1 MSAHTLHPGLRPD
14 LAGLDLGGIARRER
28 AATRGFGPVR
38 LIVAVAATM
47 FWLTPFYVLLVASL
61 KTSVEYANTTM
72 LQPPR
77 TPWAIIDNATEAW
90 KVAGMGY
97 AMFNSAIYGV
107 LGAAA
112 AVFIASLAAFGLS
125 RIACIGRQ
133 GWFMLIF
140 AGTLFPFQTFLIP
153 LFFGFQ
159 KTGLINTREG
169 MLLLYAVIC
178 VPFPTLVLKNYFAQ
192 IPMEMDEAARI
203 EGCSEWRVFRSIVL
217 PNARPALL
225 AVFLLQFTWIW
236 NDLLF
241 SSVLGNGEEVRSIMV
256 ALQVF
261 QGAYVADGP
270 NVILAG
276 ALVASL
282 PTMLMF
288 LFLRRHFMAGLQLS
302 AS

>member
-1 MSAHTLHPGLRPD
+1 MSTNSLRAD
-14 LAGLDLGGIARRER
+14 LAGLDLRAIAQRER
-28 AATRGFGPVR
+28 KAARGFGPGR
-38 LIVAVAATM
+38 LVVAAAAVA
-47 FWLTPFYVLLVASL
+47 FWLTPFYVLLVASF
-61 KTSVEYANTTM
+61 KTTTEYTNTTM

-77 TPWAIIDNATEAW
+77 SVWPIIDNAMEAW
-90 KVAGMGY
+90 KVAGMGT
-97 AMFNSAIYGV
+97 AMLNSAIYGV
-107 LGAAA
+107 VGAAA

-192 IPMEMDEAARI
+192 IPLEMDEAARI

-241 SSVLGNGEEVRSIMV
+241 ASVLANGENVRSIMV

-270 NVILAG
+270 NVILTG

-282 PTMLMF
+282 PTMALF
-288 LFLRRHFMAGLQLS
+288 LLLRRHFMAGLQLS
-302 AS
+302 AA